1 MGASNRNQ
9 IIDEIK
15 SRCNIVDVIGSV
27 VSLKKKGANYQG
39 LCPFHNEK
47 TPSFVVS
54 ETKQLFTCFGCHESG
69 DVIQFVMK
77 YYNLTFVEAL
87 EKLAAQCGMNVDD
100 IFRKGEKKDIY
111 YEVNREAARFFFKA
125 LRATDNPGLKYIL
138 GRGLSKETLH
148 DFGIGYADESWDSL
162 YKYLKGKG
170 YDEKV
175 MIKLG
180 LVSKS
185 AKGKCYDRFR
195 NRVIFP
201 IQNTAG
207 KVIGF
212 GGRALGDDMPKYLNS
227 PETPVF
233 SKKNNLYALNVTK
246 NHINQSD
253 QAILVEGYMDVI
265 SLYQGGVKNVSAS
278 LGTAL
283 TENQS
288 KLLKRYT
295 KNIVLSYD
303 ADSAG
308 INAAIRGS
316 EILHK
321 EGCKVK
327 VLHITDGKDPDDF
340 IKAKGKEAYYNLVS
354 KANAAIRGSEILHK
368 EGCKVKVLHITD
380 GKDPDD
386 FIKAKGK
393 EAYYNLVS
401 KATPYGDFRIGQ
413 IAKKYKLDTTEGR
426 VDFLKEAA
434 KFLNGLSPVEADIYI
449 EKIAKNYHISAGA
462 LRTEMGLEGEKK
474 TFFESKTTDSE
485 EINSDITKIEKT
497 FIRMLLL
504 DAKYFDEVKLN
515 EDIFV
520 SESGI
525 NIFRE
530 IQNIYEQGEEI
541 DVDKLIDNLEPTD
554 VEVIKRIEKDARVGE
569 NLEQILS
576 EGLKAHEKDKNLNRE
591 QELFAQLAV
600 ADEEGNQEE
609 IIRITEAIMK
619 LQETESVGG
628 K

>member
-354 KANAAIRGSEILHK
+354 KAI
-368 EGCKVKVLHITD
+368 
-380 GKDPDD
+380 
-386 FIKAKGK
+386 
-393 EAYYNLVS
+393 
-401 KATPYGDFRIGQ
+401 PYGDFRIGQ

>member
-27 VSLKKKGANYQG
+27 VSLKKRGSNYQG

-69 DVIQFVMK
+69 DVIKFVMK

-87 EKLAAQCGMNVDD
+87 EKLASQCGINVEDV
-100 IFRKGEKKDIY
+100 FRKGEKKDIY
-111 YEVNREAARFFFKA
+111 YEVNREAARYFFRM
-125 LRATDNPGLKYIL
+125 LRANDNPGLRYIL
-138 GRGLSKETLH
+138 SRGLTKETLH
-148 DFGIGYADESWDSL
+148 DFGIGYADDSWDGL
-162 YKYLKGKG
+162 YNYLKGKG

-175 MIKLG
+175 MDKLG

-185 AKGKCYDRFR
+185 AKGKYYDRFR

-233 SKKNNLYALNVTK
+233 SKKNNLYALHLTK
-246 NHINQSD
+246 NHINKMD

-283 TENQS
+283 TENQG

-308 INAAIRGS
+308 INAAVRGS
-316 EILHK
+316 SILHD

-327 VLHITDGKDPDDF
+327 ILHISDGKDPDDF
-340 IKAKGKEAYYNLVS
+340 IKVKGKEAYYDLV
-354 KANAAIRGSEILHK
+354 KNAKPFA
-368 EGCKVKVLHITD
+368 
-380 GKDPDD
+380 
-386 FIKAKGK
+386 
-393 EAYYNLVS
+393 
-401 KATPYGDFRIGQ
+401 DFRIEQ
-413 IAKKYKLDTTEGR
+413 IAKNYNLETTEGR
-426 VDFLKEAA
+426 VDFLKQSA
-434 KFLNGLSPVEADIYI
+434 KFLKELSPVEADIYI
-449 EKIAKNYHISAGA
+449 EKISKNYRISAGA
-462 LRTEMGLEGEKK
+462 LRTEMGLENERKP
-474 TFFESKTTDSE
+474 FFENKKEKND
-485 EINSDITKIEKT
+485 EINTDITQIEET
-497 FIRMLLL
+497 FIKVLLL
-504 DAKYFDEVKLN
+504 DARYFDKVKLN
-515 EDIFV
+515 EDVFV
-520 SESGI
+520 SESGG
-525 NIFRE
+525 NIFRTL
-530 IQNIYEQGEEI
+530 QNIYEQGEEI
-541 DVDKLIDNLEPTD
+541 DVDKLIDNLEPTEI
-554 VEVIKRIEKDARVGE
+554 EVIRKIQDDVSLGGNPQQMLDES
-569 NLEQILS
+569 LH
-576 EGLKAHEKDKNLNRE
+576 AHAKDKSINKE

-600 ADEEGNQEE
+600 ADEEGNLDE
-609 IIRITEAIMK
+609 IKRITEAIMK
-619 LQETESVGG
+619 LQEKESVGG
-628 K
+628 NR

>member
-27 VSLKKKGANYQG
+27 VSLKKRGSNYQG

-69 DVIQFVMK
+69 DVIKFVMK

-87 EKLAAQCGMNVDD
+87 EKLASQCGINVEDV
-100 IFRKGEKKDIY
+100 FRKGEKKDIY
-111 YEVNREAARFFFKA
+111 YEVNREAARYFFRM
-125 LRATDNPGLKYIL
+125 LRANDNPGLRYIL
-138 GRGLSKETLH
+138 SRGLTKETLH
-148 DFGIGYADESWDSL
+148 DFGIGYADDSWDGL
-162 YKYLKGKG
+162 YNYLKGKG

-175 MIKLG
+175 MVKLG

-185 AKGKCYDRFR
+185 AKGKYYDRFR

-233 SKKNNLYALNVTK
+233 SKKNNLYALHLTK
-246 NHINQSD
+246 NHINKMD

-283 TENQS
+283 TENQG

-308 INAAIRGS
+308 INAAVRGS
-316 EILHK
+316 SILHD

-327 VLHITDGKDPDDF
+327 ILHISDGKDPDDF
-340 IKAKGKEAYYNLVS
+340 IKVKGKEAYYDLV
-354 KANAAIRGSEILHK
+354 KNAKSFA
-368 EGCKVKVLHITD
+368 
-380 GKDPDD
+380 
-386 FIKAKGK
+386 
-393 EAYYNLVS
+393 
-401 KATPYGDFRIGQ
+401 DFRIEQ
-413 IAKKYKLDTTEGR
+413 IAKNYNLETTEGR
-426 VDFLKEAA
+426 VDFLKQSA
-434 KFLNGLSPVEADIYI
+434 KFLKELSPVEADIYI
-449 EKIAKNYHISAGA
+449 EKISKNYRISAGA
-462 LRTEMGLEGEKK
+462 LRTEMGLENERKP
-474 TFFESKTTDSE
+474 FFENKKEKND
-485 EINSDITKIEKT
+485 EINTDITQIEET
-497 FIRMLLL
+497 FIKVLLL
-504 DAKYFDEVKLN
+504 DARYFDKVKLN
-515 EDIFV
+515 EDVFV
-520 SESGI
+520 SESGG
-525 NIFRE
+525 NIFRTL
-530 IQNIYEQGEEI
+530 QNIYEQGEEI
-541 DVDKLIDNLEPTD
+541 DVDKLMDNLEPTEI
-554 VEVIKRIEKDARVGE
+554 EVIRKIQDDVSLGGNPQQMLDES
-569 NLEQILS
+569 LH
-576 EGLKAHEKDKNLNRE
+576 AHAKDKSINKE

-600 ADEEGNQEE
+600 ADEEGNLDE
-609 IIRITEAIMK
+609 IKRITEAIMK
-619 LQETESVGG
+619 LQEKESVGG
-628 K
+628 NR

>member
-162 YKYLKGKG
+162 YNYLKGRG

-354 KANAAIRGSEILHK
+354 KAI
-368 EGCKVKVLHITD
+368 
-380 GKDPDD
+380 
-386 FIKAKGK
+386 
-393 EAYYNLVS
+393 
-401 KATPYGDFRIGQ
+401 PYGDFRIGQ

-569 NLEQILS
+569 NPEQILS

-600 ADEEGNQEE
+600 ADEEGNQEQ

>member
-27 VSLKKKGANYQG
+27 VSLKKRGSNYQG

-69 DVIQFVMK
+69 DVIKFVMK

-87 EKLAAQCGMNVDD
+87 EKLASRCGINVEDV
-100 IFRKGEKKDIY
+100 FRKGEKKDIY
-111 YEVNREAARFFFKA
+111 YEVNREAARYFFRM
-125 LRATDNPGLKYIL
+125 LRANDNPGLRYIL
-138 GRGLSKETLH
+138 SRGLTKETLH
-148 DFGIGYADESWDSL
+148 DFGIGYADDSWDGL
-162 YKYLKGKG
+162 YNYLKGKG

-175 MIKLG
+175 MDKLG

-185 AKGKCYDRFR
+185 AKGKYYDRFR

-233 SKKNNLYALNVTK
+233 SKKNNLYALHLTK
-246 NHINQSD
+246 NHINKMD

-283 TENQS
+283 TENQG

-308 INAAIRGS
+308 INAAVRGS
-316 EILHK
+316 SILHD

-327 VLHITDGKDPDDF
+327 ILHISDGKDPDDF
-340 IKAKGKEAYYNLVS
+340 IKVKGKEAYYDLV
-354 KANAAIRGSEILHK
+354 KNAKPFA
-368 EGCKVKVLHITD
+368 
-380 GKDPDD
+380 
-386 FIKAKGK
+386 
-393 EAYYNLVS
+393 
-401 KATPYGDFRIGQ
+401 DFRIEQ
-413 IAKKYKLDTTEGR
+413 IAKNYNLETTEGR
-426 VDFLKEAA
+426 VDFLKQSA
-434 KFLNGLSPVEADIYI
+434 KFLKELSPVEADIYI
-449 EKIAKNYHISAGA
+449 EKISKNYRISAGA
-462 LRTEMGLEGEKK
+462 LRTEMGLENERKP
-474 TFFESKTTDSE
+474 FFENKKEKND
-485 EINSDITKIEKT
+485 EINTDITQIEET
-497 FIRMLLL
+497 FIKVLLL
-504 DAKYFDEVKLN
+504 DARYFDKVKLN
-515 EDIFV
+515 EDVFV
-520 SESGI
+520 SESGG
-525 NIFRE
+525 NIFRTL
-530 IQNIYEQGEEI
+530 QNIYEQGEEI
-541 DVDKLIDNLEPTD
+541 DVDKLIDNLEPTEI
-554 VEVIKRIEKDARVGE
+554 EVIRKIQDDVSLGGNPQQMLDES
-569 NLEQILS
+569 LH
-576 EGLKAHEKDKNLNRE
+576 AHAKDKSINKE

-600 ADEEGNQEE
+600 ADEEGNLDE
-609 IIRITEAIMK
+609 IKRITEAIMK
-619 LQETESVGG
+619 LQEKESVGG
-628 K
+628 NR

>member
-162 YKYLKGKG
+162 YNYLKGRG

-295 KNIVLSYD
+295 KNVVLSYD

-354 KANAAIRGSEILHK
+354 KAI
-368 EGCKVKVLHITD
+368 
-380 GKDPDD
+380 
-386 FIKAKGK
+386 
-393 EAYYNLVS
+393 
-401 KATPYGDFRIGQ
+401 PYGDFRIGQ

-474 TFFESKTTDSE
+474 SFFESKTTDSE

>member
-27 VSLKKKGANYQG
+27 VSLKKRGSNYQG

-69 DVIQFVMK
+69 DVIKFVMK

-87 EKLAAQCGMNVDD
+87 EKLALQCGINVEDV
-100 IFRKGEKKDIY
+100 FRKGEKKDIY
-111 YEVNREAARFFFKA
+111 YEVNREAARYFFKM
-125 LRATDNPGLKYIL
+125 LRANDNPGLRYIL
-138 GRGLSKETLH
+138 SRGLTKETLH
-148 DFGIGYADESWDSL
+148 DFGIGYADDSWNGL
-162 YKYLKGKG
+162 YNYLKGKG

-175 MIKLG
+175 MVKLG

-185 AKGKCYDRFR
+185 AKGKYYDRFR

-233 SKKNNLYALNVTK
+233 SKKNNLYALHLTK
-246 NHINQSD
+246 NHINKMD

-283 TENQS
+283 TENQG

-308 INAAIRGS
+308 INAAVRGS
-316 EILHK
+316 SILHD

-327 VLHITDGKDPDDF
+327 ILHISDGKDPDDF
-340 IKAKGKEAYYNLVS
+340 IKAKGKEAYYDLV
-354 KANAAIRGSEILHK
+354 KNAKPFA
-368 EGCKVKVLHITD
+368 
-380 GKDPDD
+380 
-386 FIKAKGK
+386 
-393 EAYYNLVS
+393 
-401 KATPYGDFRIGQ
+401 DFRIEQ
-413 IAKKYKLDTTEGR
+413 IAKNYNLETTEGR
-426 VDFLKEAA
+426 VDFLKQSAR
-434 KFLNGLSPVEADIYI
+434 FLKELSPVEADIYI
-449 EKIAKNYHISAGA
+449 EKISKNYRISAGA
-462 LRTEMGLEGEKK
+462 LRTEMGLEDERKP
-474 TFFESKTTDSE
+474 FFENKKEKND
-485 EINSDITKIEKT
+485 EINTDITQIEET
-497 FIRMLLL
+497 FIKVLLL
-504 DAKYFDEVKLN
+504 DARYFDKVKLN
-515 EDIFV
+515 EDVFV
-520 SESGI
+520 SESGA
-525 NIFRE
+525 NIFRTL
-530 IQNIYEQGEEI
+530 QNIYEQGEEI
-541 DVDKLIDNLEPTD
+541 DVDKLMDNLEPTEI
-554 VEVIKRIEKDARVGE
+554 EVIRRIQDDVSLGG
-569 NLEQILS
+569 NPEQMLDES
-576 EGLKAHEKDKNLNRE
+576 LHAHAKDKSINKE

-600 ADEEGNQEE
+600 ADEEGNLDE
-609 IIRITEAIMK
+609 IKRITEAIMK
-619 LQETESVGG
+619 LQEKESVGG
-628 K
+628 NR

>member
-27 VSLKKKGANYQG
+27 VSLKKRGSNYQG

-69 DVIQFVMK
+69 DVIKFVMK

-87 EKLAAQCGMNVDD
+87 EKLASQCGINVEDV
-100 IFRKGEKKDIY
+100 FRKGEKKDIY
-111 YEVNREAARFFFKA
+111 YEVNREAARYFFRM
-125 LRATDNPGLKYIL
+125 LRANDNPGLRYIL
-138 GRGLSKETLH
+138 SRGLTKKTLH
-148 DFGIGYADESWDSL
+148 DFGIGYADDSWDGL
-162 YKYLKGKG
+162 YNYLKGKG

-175 MIKLG
+175 MDKLG

-185 AKGKCYDRFR
+185 AKGKYYDRFR

-233 SKKNNLYALNVTK
+233 SKKNNLYALHLTK
-246 NHINQSD
+246 NHINKMD

-283 TENQS
+283 TENQG

-308 INAAIRGS
+308 INAAVRGS
-316 EILHK
+316 SILHD

-327 VLHITDGKDPDDF
+327 ILHISDGKDPDDF
-340 IKAKGKEAYYNLVS
+340 IKVKGKEAYYDLV
-354 KANAAIRGSEILHK
+354 KNAKPFA
-368 EGCKVKVLHITD
+368 
-380 GKDPDD
+380 
-386 FIKAKGK
+386 
-393 EAYYNLVS
+393 
-401 KATPYGDFRIGQ
+401 DFRIEQ
-413 IAKKYKLDTTEGR
+413 IAKNYNLETTEGR
-426 VDFLKEAA
+426 VDFLKQSA
-434 KFLNGLSPVEADIYI
+434 KFLKELSPVEADIYI
-449 EKIAKNYHISAGA
+449 EKISKNYRISAGA
-462 LRTEMGLEGEKK
+462 LRTEMGLENERKP
-474 TFFESKTTDSE
+474 FFENKKEKND
-485 EINSDITKIEKT
+485 EINTDITQIEET
-497 FIRMLLL
+497 FIKVLLL
-504 DAKYFDEVKLN
+504 DARYFDKVKLN
-515 EDIFV
+515 EDVFV
-520 SESGI
+520 SESGG
-525 NIFRE
+525 NIFRTL
-530 IQNIYEQGEEI
+530 QNIYEQGEEI
-541 DVDKLIDNLEPTD
+541 DVDKLIDNLEPTEI
-554 VEVIKRIEKDARVGE
+554 EVIRKIQDDVSLGGNPQQMLDES
-569 NLEQILS
+569 LH
-576 EGLKAHEKDKNLNRE
+576 AHAKDKSINKE

-600 ADEEGNQEE
+600 ADEEGNLDE
-609 IIRITEAIMK
+609 IKRITEAIMK
-619 LQETESVGG
+619 LQEKESVGG
-628 K
+628 NR

>member
-27 VSLKKKGANYQG
+27 VSLKKRGSNYQG

-69 DVIQFVMK
+69 DVIKFVMK

-87 EKLAAQCGMNVDD
+87 EKLASQCGINVEDV
-100 IFRKGEKKDIY
+100 FRKGEKKDIY
-111 YEVNREAARFFFKA
+111 YEVNREAARYFFKM
-125 LRATDNPGLKYIL
+125 LRAKDNPGLRYIL
-138 GRGLSKETLH
+138 SRGLTKETLH
-148 DFGIGYADESWDSL
+148 DFGIGYADDSWDGL
-162 YKYLKGKG
+162 YNYLKGKG

-175 MIKLG
+175 MVKLG
-180 LVSKS
+180 LISQS
-185 AKGKCYDRFR
+185 AKGKYYDRFR

-233 SKKNNLYALNVTK
+233 SKKNNLYALHLTK
-246 NHINQSD
+246 NHINKMD

-283 TENQS
+283 TENQG

-308 INAAIRGS
+308 INAAVRGS
-316 EILHK
+316 SILHD

-327 VLHITDGKDPDDF
+327 ILHISDGKDPDDF
-340 IKAKGKEAYYNLVS
+340 IKAKGKEAYYDLV
-354 KANAAIRGSEILHK
+354 KNAKPFA
-368 EGCKVKVLHITD
+368 
-380 GKDPDD
+380 
-386 FIKAKGK
+386 
-393 EAYYNLVS
+393 
-401 KATPYGDFRIGQ
+401 DFRIEQ
-413 IAKKYKLDTTEGR
+413 IAKNYNLETTEGR
-426 VDFLKEAA
+426 VDFLKQSA
-434 KFLNGLSPVEADIYI
+434 KFLKELSPVEADIYI
-449 EKIAKNYHISAGA
+449 EKISKNYRISAGA
-462 LRTEMGLEGEKK
+462 LRTEMGLENEKRP
-474 TFFESKTTDSE
+474 FFE
-485 EINSDITKIEKT
+485 NKIEKKDEINTDITQIEET
-497 FIRMLLL
+497 FIKVLLL
-504 DAKYFDEVKLN
+504 DAKYFDKVKLN
-515 EDIFV
+515 EDVFV
-520 SESGI
+520 SESGA
-525 NIFRE
+525 NIFRTL
-530 IQNIYEQGEEI
+530 QNIYEQGEEI
-541 DVDKLIDNLEPTD
+541 DVDKLIDNLEPTEIGVIRRIQED
-554 VEVIKRIEKDARVGE
+554 VSLGG
-569 NLEQILS
+569 NPEQMLDES
-576 EGLKAHEKDKNLNRE
+576 LHAHAKDKSITKE

-600 ADEEGNQEE
+600 ADEEGNLDE
-609 IIRITEAIMK
+609 IKRITEAIMK
-619 LQETESVGG
+619 LQEKESVGG
-628 K
+628 NR

>member
-27 VSLKKKGANYQG
+27 VSLKKRGSNYQG

-69 DVIQFVMK
+69 DVIKFVMK

-87 EKLAAQCGMNVDD
+87 EKLALQCGINVEDV
-100 IFRKGEKKDIY
+100 FRKGEKKDIY
-111 YEVNREAARFFFKA
+111 YEVNREAARYFFKM
-125 LRATDNPGLKYIL
+125 LRANDNPGLRYIL
-138 GRGLSKETLH
+138 SRGLTKETLH
-148 DFGIGYADESWDSL
+148 DFGIGYADDSWNGL
-162 YKYLKGKG
+162 YNYLKGKG

-175 MIKLG
+175 MVKLG
-180 LVSKS
+180 LVFKS
-185 AKGKCYDRFR
+185 AKGKYYDRFR

-233 SKKNNLYALNVTK
+233 SKKNNLYALHLTK
-246 NHINQSD
+246 NHINKMD

-283 TENQS
+283 TENQG

-308 INAAIRGS
+308 INAAVRGS
-316 EILHK
+316 SILHD

-327 VLHITDGKDPDDF
+327 ILHISDGKDPDDF
-340 IKAKGKEAYYNLVS
+340 IKAKGKEAYYDLV
-354 KANAAIRGSEILHK
+354 KNAKPFA
-368 EGCKVKVLHITD
+368 
-380 GKDPDD
+380 
-386 FIKAKGK
+386 
-393 EAYYNLVS
+393 
-401 KATPYGDFRIGQ
+401 DFRIEQ
-413 IAKKYKLDTTEGR
+413 IAKNYNLETTEGR
-426 VDFLKEAA
+426 VDFLKQSAR
-434 KFLNGLSPVEADIYI
+434 FLKELSPVEADIYI
-449 EKIAKNYHISAGA
+449 EKISKNYRISAGA
-462 LRTEMGLEGEKK
+462 LRTEMGLEDERKP
-474 TFFESKTTDSE
+474 FFENKKEKND
-485 EINSDITKIEKT
+485 EINTDITQIEET
-497 FIRMLLL
+497 FIKVLLL
-504 DAKYFDEVKLN
+504 DARYFDKVKLN
-515 EDIFV
+515 EDVFV
-520 SESGI
+520 SESGA
-525 NIFRE
+525 NIFRTL
-530 IQNIYEQGEEI
+530 QNIYEQGEEI
-541 DVDKLIDNLEPTD
+541 DVDKLMDNLEPTEI
-554 VEVIKRIEKDARVGE
+554 EVIRRIQDDVSLGG
-569 NLEQILS
+569 NPEQMLDES
-576 EGLKAHEKDKNLNRE
+576 LHAHAKDKSINKE

-600 ADEEGNQEE
+600 ADEEGNLDE
-609 IIRITEAIMK
+609 IKRITEAIMK
-619 LQETESVGG
+619 LQEKESVGG
-628 K
+628 NR